1 MAFQTLADLYRLHP
15 AAQGAIQKSAGYA
28 VFSDMGVNLL
38 LLSTA
43 HGSGLAVNSKNKQ
56 EAFMKMLSVGA
67 GIGAGMKD
75 FRAIFV
81 SRQRMRSQVSLIPA
95 GKLADR
101 QTPRS
106 RPVRK
111 AERTPGRPRLRR
123 VYGCTRSPRMVS
135 LCKRPCRVRSIPRTT
150 TSTSH
155 SFCEREC
162 IRSFDFNQAPHMVR
176 ARGAGGDRLSRNPK
190 FEVSI
195 N

>member
-81 SRQRMRSQVSLIPA
+81 FETEKALTSFVNSGWEAGGQADAAVKA
-95 GKLADR
+95 GKEGGAYFGATSVAPGVWVYQITKNGLA
-101 QTPRS
+101 
-106 RPVRK
+106 
-111 AERTPGRPRLRR
+111 L
-123 VYGCTRSPRMVS
+123 
-135 LCKRPCRVRSIPRTT
+135 
-150 TSTSH
+150 
-155 SFCEREC
+155 
-162 IRSFDFNQAPHMVR
+162 QATLQGTKYSKDDDLNKP
-176 ARGAGGDRLSRNPK
+176 
-190 FEVSI
+190 
-195 N
+195 